1 MRFADG
7 ARRPAYN
14 AQIAVAPKEGV
25 ILAVAMT
32 DRRNDAGL
40 AAPMVDEI
48 VARYGRAPQNLLVDT
63 HYALAADIAALAAH
77 KAGPVKVF
85 APPPTQRQDVKPETL
100 SRRANLRAR
109 EPQSVKEWRC
119 RMATPE
125 GQAIFSRRK
134 FIERVNGNLK
144 NHGFGFM
151 PVHGLIKAKAI
162 ALWHALAHNFVT
174 IQRLR
179 VKAACVA

>member
-48 VARYGRAPQNLLVDT
+48 VARYGRAPQTLLVDT
-63 HYALAADIAALAAH
+63 HYALA
-77 KAGPVKVF
+77 
-85 APPPTQRQDVKPETL
+85 ETSRL
-100 SRRANLRAR
+100 SPRIRPGR
-109 EPQSVKEWRC
+109 
-119 RMATPE
+119 
-125 GQAIFSRRK
+125 
-134 FIERVNGNLK
+134 
-144 NHGFGFM
+144 
-151 PVHGLIKAKAI
+151 
-162 ALWHALAHNFVT
+162 
-174 IQRLR
+174 
-179 VKAACVA
+179 